1 MNWKYYSFKKGMK
14 IKQILKNYNMLLTTI
29 KLLLVKITFYIMIN
43 VEKIKLF

>member
-1 MNWKYYSFKKGMK
+1 MK
-14 IKQILKNYNMLLTTI
+14 IKQILKKYNMLLTTI